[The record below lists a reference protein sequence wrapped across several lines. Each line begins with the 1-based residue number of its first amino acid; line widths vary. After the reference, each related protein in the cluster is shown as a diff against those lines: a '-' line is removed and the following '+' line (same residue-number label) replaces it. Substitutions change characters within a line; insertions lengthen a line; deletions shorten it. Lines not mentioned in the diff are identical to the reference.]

1 MIKAASCFT
10 QILNLI
16 DRPAFAKIIFQ
27 HQAERFA
34 KGFSSWEQFTAML
47 FAQLSGANSLRE
59 IEGGLASAG
68 GKLVHLNMH
77 RTPSHSTLSYA
88 NSHRPWQVY
97 QSLFEQLLTRA
108 YDWSG
113 QRKRKFRFH
122 NPLVS
127 MDSTVIDLCL
137 SMYEWAKFRRTK
149 GAVKIHLQ
157 LDHQEYLP
165 RWALVTDGKT
175 HDVTVAKKVH
185 FEPETVIVMDKA
197 YNDYG
202 MFGAWTDSRVWFVT
216 RMKNNALYR
225 VVERRKPPRG
235 SNVRVDQV
243 IRLTGV
249 QTEEK
254 CPHRLRRIVVWNEE
268 QKRRIVLLT
277 NRLDWSAAT
286 IGRIYKERWQI
297 EIFFKAIKQ
306 NLCLR
311 TFVGT
316 SENAVK
322 TQIWISL
329 IAILLLKYLQL
340 RSTFSWSLS
349 NLAAMVRMNM
359 LVYREFWKWLNRPFA
374 EVEVAHP
381 LQLKL
386 PLGSW
391 TAQGTT

>member
-16 DRPAFAKIIFQ
+16 DRPTFARIVFE
-27 HQAERFA
+27 HHAERCA
-34 KGFSSWEQFTAML
+34 KGFSSWEQLTSML

-68 GKLVHLNMH
+68 GKLVHLNM
-77 RTPSHSTLSYA
+77 RRSPSRSTLSYA
-88 NSHRPWQVY
+88 NAHRPWQVY
-97 QSLFEQLLTRA
+97 QSLFEKLLAST
-108 YDWSG
+108 YEWSG
-113 QRKRKFRFH
+113 RRKRKFRFK
-122 NPLVS
+122 NPLIS

-137 SMYEWAKFRRTK
+137 SMYEWAKFRRAK

-157 LDHQEYLP
+157 LDHQDYLP
-165 RWALVTDGKT
+165 RWALITDGKT
-175 HDVTVAKKVH
+175 HDVTVAKKAH
-185 FEPETVIVMDKA
+185 FEPETMVVMDKA

-202 MFGAWTDSRVWFVT
+202 MFGAWTDNRVWFVT
-216 RMKNNALYR
+216 RMKDNALYR
-225 VVERRKPPRG
+225 VVERRSPPQR
-235 SNVRVDQV
+235 SNVRKDQV

-249 QTEEK
+249 NAAEK
-254 CPHRLRRIVVWNEE
+254 CPHLLRRIVVWNEE
-268 QKRRIVLLT
+268 QKREIILLT

-297 EIFFKAIKQ
+297 EIFFKALKQ
-306 NLCLR
+306 NLCIR

-340 RSTFSWSLS
+340 RSTYAWSLS
-349 NLAAMVRMNM
+349 NLAALVRMNM
-359 LVYREFWKWLNRPFA
+359 LVYRELWKWLNRPFA
-374 EVEVAHP
+374 ELEVAHP

-386 PLGSW
+386 PLASW
-391 TAQGTT
+391 TAQSTT

>member
-1 MIKAASCFT
+1 
-10 QILNLI
+10 
-16 DRPAFAKIIFQ
+16 
-27 HQAERFA
+27 
-34 KGFSSWEQFTAML
+34 ML

-68 GKLVHLNMH
+68 GKLVHLNM
-77 RTPSHSTLSYA
+77 RRAPSHSTLSYA
-88 NSHRPWQVY
+88 NAHRPWQVY
-97 QSLFEQLLTRA
+97 QSLFEQLLARTYEWGGR
-108 YDWSG
+108 
-113 QRKRKFRFH
+113 RKRKFRFK

-157 LDHQEYLP
+157 LDHQDYLP
-165 RWALVTDGKT
+165 RWALITDGKT
-175 HDVTVAKKVH
+175 HDVTVAKKAH
-185 FEPETVIVMDKA
+185 FKPETVVVMDKA

-202 MFGAWTDSRVWFVT
+202 MFVAWTDNRVWFVT
-216 RMKNNALYR
+216 RMKDNALYR
-225 VVERRKPPRG
+225 VVERRSPPQR
-235 SNVRVDQV
+235 SNVREDQV

-249 QTEEK
+249 NAEEK
-254 CPHRLRRIVVWNEE
+254 CPHLLRRIVVWNEE
-268 QKRRIVLLT
+268 QKREIILLT

-297 EIFFKAIKQ
+297 EIFFKALKQ
-306 NLCLR
+306 NLCIR

-340 RSTFSWSLS
+340 RSTYAWSLS
-349 NLAAMVRMNM
+349 NLAALVRMNM

-374 EVEVAHP
+374 ELEVAHP

-386 PLGSW
+386 PFASW
-391 TAQGTT
+391 TAQSTT